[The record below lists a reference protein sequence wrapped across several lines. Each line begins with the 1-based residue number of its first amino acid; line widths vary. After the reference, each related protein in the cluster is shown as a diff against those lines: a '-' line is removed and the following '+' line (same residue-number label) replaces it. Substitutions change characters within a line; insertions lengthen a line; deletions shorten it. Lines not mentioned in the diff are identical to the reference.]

1 MTSISVTKSQWN
13 CGQFGDS
20 QWNKDRTVVTTVSDL
35 QNRGLVR
42 SQWGFGHWNQRQW
55 NKSEPYRSRIIR
67 PGQGSSVPI
76 VSITSSSGG
85 LVGTI
90 RSDVPNTPIRKVEFT
105 IRNGD
110 CRDFRITLNKPPSFP
125 VLPFS
130 FVTIN
135 IGGSSSNWYFG
146 KILRIQENGDGSE
159 EEFII
164 SGNGLSADL
173 ETIDGDNFSF
183 ASLSD
188 IGAAV
193 DEIVGTR
200 VADELSIT
208 YNPLKIN
215 TATGVP
221 FAGNITLGTSKLSK
235 VFDTFAS
242 QTGHD
247 WGVDTAGDFFFL
259 PKSENVT
266 KVYFAGHS
274 IHELKVESD
283 PQWIRNRII
292 GERTTVKGSGGTGWI
307 RGATS
312 NDLKSQRKFGTYEMT
327 VRFPGSCSNADLQL
341 VCDTILEQRK
351 EPKMSVK
358 GKTYFVRDQ
367 LDYVSRGYS
376 KFILPYK
383 AYDIEYESCDDPG
396 ADFTK
401 YGSGDLA
408 IVEDGVSFVDGQN
421 SLRLDWTSAVNDRA
435 EVVNSLKGN
444 FQRLRFYMKGSVSGV
459 IARVGIGN
467 GVWNEYTKDIAVP
480 VEAVD
485 SFVPFVWDL
494 SALGIRKID
503 RLAIQITSAT
513 GGSLNIDR
521 IHFDVKGFRHITA
534 ENTEQR
540 YTFSPE
546 ENSIE
551 MNCGPLPYR
560 LEGYLAALFAQT
572 EDAKFSG
579 EIR

>member
-13 CGQFGDS
+13 CGQFNDS
-20 QWNKDRTVVTTVSDL
+20 QWNKDRTVVTVVPDL

-42 SQWGFGHWNQRQW
+42 SQWGFGHWNHRQW

-67 PGQGSSVPI
+67 PSQGSSVPI

-105 IRNGD
+105 MYCGD
-110 CRDFRITLNKPPSFP
+110 CRDFRITLNKAPSFP

-130 FVTIN
+130 FVTVN
-135 IGGSSSNWYFG
+135 IANSSSNWYYG

-159 EEFII
+159 EEFVI
-164 SGNGLSADL
+164 SGTGLSADL
-173 ETIDGDNFSF
+173 DTIDGDDFSF

-188 IGAAV
+188 VGEAV

-200 VADELSIT
+200 VASELSIA

-215 TATGVP
+215 TATGIP
-221 FAGNITLGTSKLSK
+221 FAGNITLGSAKLSK
-235 VFDTFAS
+235 VFEAFAM
-242 QTGHD
+242 QTNHD
-247 WGVDTAGDFFFL
+247 WGVDVAGDFFFL
-259 PKSENVT
+259 PKSQNVT

-283 PQWIRNRII
+283 PAWVRNRII

-307 RGATS
+307 RGAAS
-312 NDLKSQRKFGTYEMT
+312 NDVKSQRKYGTVEMT
-327 VRFPGSCSNADLQL
+327 VRFPGSCSDSDLQL
-341 VCDTILEQRK
+341 VCDTVLEQRK
-351 EPKMSVK
+351 EPRMSVK

-376 KFILPYK
+376 KYILPYK
-383 AYDIEYESCDDPG
+383 AYDIEYESCDDPT

-401 YGSGDLA
+401 YGSGDLT
-408 IVEDGVSFVDGQN
+408 ISEDGNNFVDGQN
-421 SLRLDWTSAVNDRA
+421 SMLLEWTSAVNDRA
-435 EVVNSLKGN
+435 EVVSTLKGT
-444 FQRLRFYMKGSVSGV
+444 FQKLRFYMRGSTSGV
-459 IARVGIGN
+459 VARVGIGN

-480 VEAVD
+480 VEGV
-485 SFVPFVWDL
+485 SQFVPFTWDL

-503 RLAIQITSAT
+503 RLAIQIISAS

-521 IHFDVKGFRHITA
+521 IHFDIKGFRHITT

-540 YTFSPE
+540 YTFSPD

-551 MNCGPLPYR
+551 MTGGPLPYR

-572 EDAKFSG
+572 QDAKFSG